1 MGVSPL
7 SFVAI
12 VSLCLVE
19 LLPQREKNQAS
30 SVALP
35 LRESSRMQKYKNK
48 AEWQNDTPVFVPG
61 GRKKFEARPPSTQ
74 ILRP

>member
-1 MGVSPL
+1 M
-7 SFVAI
+7 
-12 VSLCLVE
+12 
-19 LLPQREKNQAS
+19 LPQRGKDQAS
-30 SVALP
+30 SVTLP

-48 AEWQNDTPVFVPG
+48 VEWQNDTPVFVPR

>member
-1 MGVSPL
+1 M
-7 SFVAI
+7 
-12 VSLCLVE
+12 E
-19 LLPQREKNQAS
+19 EKIYKHPYFGEIYYLAD
-30 SVALP
+30 VP
-35 LRESSRMQKYKNK
+35 EKYKNK